1 MRPKKEY
8 FILIAIIVLLVVYL
22 WWPKTDH
29 VHYKLPDLK
38 DISSKTISKVE
49 IDKGKQRI
57 RIQKKG
63 DQWFLG
69 KKDYL
74 ADKNTVQ
81 SIIESIADL
90 KISTLISKSQNYDRY
105 QLNAKE
111 GLKIT
116 AWSNEKKL
124 RSFTVGKTSSNY
136 RSTYVKLNQDPNI
149 YLAHKNLGSIF
160 DKNEDQLRDKKVF
173 SLQKKDIQEI
183 ELCQKNDCL
192 KLIKN
197 QSKTKDQKRTKTIWE
212 SKNGQQID
220 QKAIDELLNLVSQLN
235 CQTYLDDKIK
245 KESLTDPN
253 YSLSFLDYQKKHR
266 LDLFIEGKEEDKVY
280 KATSTYKKYPFELQA
295 YKGRQIRQAIDDLVT
310 EEEKTK

>member
-38 DISSKTISKVE
+38 DISTKTISKVE
-49 IDKGKQRI
+49 IDRGKQKV
-57 RIQKKG
+57 RIQEKG
-63 DQWFLG
+63 EQWVLG
-69 KKDYL
+69 KKYYL
-74 ADKNTVQ
+74 ADKDKVQ

-105 QLNAKE
+105 QLNSKE

-136 RSTYVKLNQDPNI
+136 RSTYVKLDQDPNI

-160 DKNEDQLRDKKVF
+160 DKKEAQLRDKEVF
-173 SLQKKDIQEI
+173 SLQKKNIQEI

-192 KLIKN
+192 KLVKN
-197 QSKTKDQKRTKTIWE
+197 QSKTKNQKRTKTIWE

-220 QKAIDELLNLVSQLN
+220 QNAIDELLNLVSQLN
-235 CQTYLDDKIK
+235 CQTYLDENIEKDA
-245 KESLTDPN
+245 LTDPN
-253 YSLSFLDYQKKHR
+253 YSLSFLDYQKKHE
-266 LDLFIEGKEEDKVY
+266 LNLFIEEKEKNKVY
-280 KATSTYKKYPFELQA
+280 KAISTYKKYPFELQA
-295 YKGRQIRQAIDDLVT
+295 YKGRQISQAIDDLVRRAR
-310 EEEKTK
+310 KK